1 LRRNSLVN
9 NPKETTTADQLRLI
23 SDKNNRAPFVSSLLP
38 VFKGHQV
45 FFATELHRC

>member
-9 NPKETTTADQLRLI
+9 NPKEKTTSLSAKADQRY
-23 SDKNNRAPFVSSLLP
+23 NNRAPFVSSLLP
-38 VFKGHQV
+38 VFKGHQM